1 MKKAILFLSLLL
13 ISTIAISQ
21 GIIFETG
28 TWKEVVAKAKLANKP
43 IFLDMYTTWCQP
55 CKTMST
61 KVFTRADVGTYFNEN
76 FICYQL
82 DAERDEGIDLAISY
96 EVHSY
101 PTFLF
106 IRPNQEPCAVTRGSM
121 DARKFIEFAKT
132 ALQSFNDPISLEV
145 YQKAYNKR
153 KSNPQ
158 FMILYLNKRRAF
170 GESNDE
176 LFDEFLKMLPEQDRC
191 SDQVVELYNAELG
204 MMYANT
210 FAFENL
216 VKNKP
221 LFEGRIT
228 GKFDN
233 RLKDCAL
240 RTMALAQ
247 RNKDLQLLDCAILA
261 YGADPTPA
269 NYLKDFYYM
278 QYYQVLGD
286 EKKFMEYASRYFN
299 DYLVKFTPTKEMNK
313 NIVGKL
319 LIGGSTFVF
328 QKITDEKI
336 LQDALSWS
344 KRALELSPDEP
355 NYLFACG
362 NLLYKLG
369 QKVEARNM
377 VSDAINKVK
386 DPNSATAKMYE
397 ETLRKIYAGKK
408 TW

>member
-13 ISTIAISQ
+13 FSTTILSQ

-28 TWKEVVAKAKLANKP
+28 TWKEVVAKARLLNKP
-43 IFLDMYTTWCQP
+43 IFLDIYTTWCQP

-61 KVFTRADVGTYFNEN
+61 KVFTRPEVGTFFNEN

-82 DAERDEGIDLAISY
+82 DAERNEGIDLALSY
-96 EVHSY
+96 EVNAF

-106 IRPNQEPCAVTRGSM
+106 IRPDREPCAVTRGAM

-132 ALQSFNDPISLEV
+132 ALQSFNDPTSLGV
-145 YQKAYNKR
+145 YEKAYNKR

-158 FMILYLNKRRAF
+158 FMILYMNKRRAF
-170 GESNDE
+170 GESNE
-176 LFDEFLKMLPEQDRC
+176 KLFDEFLKMLPEQDRC
-191 SDQVVELYNAELG
+191 SDQVVELYNAELET
-204 MMYANT
+204 MYANT

-228 GKFDN
+228 GKLDN

-247 RNKDLQLLDCAILA
+247 RNKDLQLLDCAIVA
-261 YGADPTPA
+261 YGDDPTPA

-278 QYYQVLGD
+278 QYYQTLGD
-286 EKKFMEYASRYFN
+286 KKKFAEYATRYYN
-299 DYLVKFTPTKEMNK
+299 DYLVTFTPTKEMNK
-313 NIVGKL
+313 TIVGKL
-319 LIGGSTFVF
+319 LLSGSTYVF
-328 QKITDEKI
+328 ENIADEKL
-336 LQDALSWS
+336 LQDALRWS
-344 KRALELSPDEP
+344 KRALELSPNEP
-355 NYLFACG
+355 SYLFSCG

-369 QKVEARNM
+369 QKVEAKNM
-377 VSDAINKVK
+377 ISDAIKKVK
-386 DPNSATAKMYE
+386 NPNSATAKMYE
-397 ETLRKIYAGKK
+397 GTLRKILAGKK